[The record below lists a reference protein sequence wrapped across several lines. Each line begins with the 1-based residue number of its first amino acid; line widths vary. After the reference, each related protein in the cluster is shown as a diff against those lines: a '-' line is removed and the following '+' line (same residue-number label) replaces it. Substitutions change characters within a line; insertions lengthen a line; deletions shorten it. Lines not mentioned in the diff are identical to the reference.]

1 MLVSGSLDLH
11 AKQWFSERVTKPRM
25 RTYTTYIY
33 NYIYIIRTRR
43 KTIARSDPAPA
54 RQRPPHAPLTVILIN
69 RKNNTPSH
77 DCKWGAD
84 GSKRWWSCERRISN
98 EISSCGE
105 TSCGEPQLKRQRGV
119 HALSDPQAFCVLCRA
134 VVCHRVV
141 MVVEWREIASV
152 GSARLTGLI
161 KHWLSVPSSWIERTG
176 GWQDEPATILC
187 QFGVFSK
194 FCVRGK

>member
-69 RKNNTPSH
+69 RKNNTPSSEAR
-77 DCKWGAD
+77 GR
-84 GSKRWWSCERRISN
+84 S
-98 EISSCGE
+98 EITIVSGGQMARKGGE
-105 TSCGEPQLKRQRGV
+105 VVKEGFLTKSPPAEKHL
-119 HALSDPQAFCVLCRA
+119 A
-134 VVCHRVV
+134 VSH
-141 MVVEWREIASV
+141 S
-152 GSARLTGLI
+152 
-161 KHWLSVPSSWIERTG
+161 
-176 GWQDEPATILC
+176 
-187 QFGVFSK
+187 
-194 FCVRGK
+194 